1 MNSRCEPWRVA
12 RGMLTQLRPLL
23 APWRCKRLG
32 WFVAA
37 LLQLVLPPFAAA
49 ADAGVERES
58 QSVHAHVESHG
69 TRGCPRV
76 HPAHCIVCRGLDG
89 GAGPSGGVVLP
100 IAIARVIAAEPE
112 RAMLTRIVARLAGDP
127 PQRAPPA

>member
-1 MNSRCEPWRVA
+1 MNSRCEPRHVA
-12 RGMLTQLRPLL
+12 SGMLTQLRRLL
-23 APWRCKRLG
+23 APSRCKRLG

-58 QSVHAHVESHG
+58 QSVHAHIESHG

-89 GAGPSGGVVLP
+89 GAAPSGGVVLP

-112 RAMLTRIVARLAGDP
+112 RATLTRIVARLAGDP